1 MHQFIWGLQFFTH
14 VINQMR
20 KYREDIKLIIRVLI
34 YGAIYFIISKIDN
47 PSFIYFTLALWIIYG
62 LKTLYHKI
70 QYRKGYAD
78 YILIP
83 TRNDDFFRI
92 ASLTLGA
99 IIFFIS
105 IYILIITSP
114 LMNYAVIGI
123 FLGLLIFFNGILDL
137 PKGKMHIKE
146 NILKLYGLK
155 DPIDIK
161 HLTKIKIA
169 NASILLLHN
178 NEGSIQAVNFNI
190 NQVNAELINKY
201 IFDNMVNAELV
212 VVNDIK

>member
-1 MHQFIWGLQFFTH
+1 
-14 VINQMR
+14 
-20 KYREDIKLIIRVLI
+20 
-34 YGAIYFIISKIDN
+34 
-47 PSFIYFTLALWIIYG
+47 
-62 LKTLYHKI
+62 
-70 QYRKGYAD
+70 
-78 YILIP
+78 
-83 TRNDDFFRI
+83 
-92 ASLTLGA
+92 
-99 IIFFIS
+99 
-105 IYILIITSP
+105 
-114 LMNYAVIGI
+114 
-123 FLGLLIFFNGILDL
+123 
-137 PKGKMHIKE
+137 MHIKE

-201 IFDNMVNAELV
+201 IFDNQVNAELV